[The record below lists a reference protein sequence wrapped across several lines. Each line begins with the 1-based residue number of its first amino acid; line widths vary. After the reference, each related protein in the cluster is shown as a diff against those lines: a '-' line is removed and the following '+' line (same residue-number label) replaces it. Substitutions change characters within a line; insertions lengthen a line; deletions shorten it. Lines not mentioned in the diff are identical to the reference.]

1 MERVDHCG
9 MRGTLWCVTTTIGL
23 ILLEEFLVKI
33 LLDWIHCVGILSVP
47 YALASG
53 GWLSLALLFSIA
65 AAAFYTGLLIKRCG
79 NLSNMFPIGEVQMA
93 GLAIGGMQF
102 FVIMVALIFLP
113 TVWLDNLSI
122 LSYLSASGVF
132 ASVVIILS
140 KIWTATVDGVGCQ
153 QKRTLVN
160 WNGLPTAVSLYAF
173 GYCAHPVF
181 PTFL

>member
-1 MERVDHCG
+1 
-9 MRGTLWCVTTTIGL
+9 
-23 ILLEEFLVKI
+23 
-33 LLDWIHCVGILSVP
+33 
-47 YALASG
+47 
-53 GWLSLALLFSIA
+53 
-65 AAAFYTGLLIKRCG
+65 
-79 NLSNMFPIGEVQMA
+79 MA